1 MYNAAVYMPVT
12 TRGSSMAAR
21 YEFTRLFREL
31 TEPLTKAQVAKRI
44 KVTPSYV
51 SQLRAGTYGPSRDL
65 IERIIEA
72 FDLDRATWLRAAGF
86 RAPGDL
92 HPDPEDVLIERL
104 APKVAA
110 KLAYDPNRFERE
122 LLEALAEHY
131 GIAAK
136 RKGLNCRRRFSLSP
150 ASNDSACPPTVSG
163 CDRRTGETEPRNGS
177 VCNSTMTTAIL
188 PGSPITTL
196 TILFSLPASSGQ
208 TEPLTFGRLKANTP
222 SPSAKS
228 HARSSGATENS
239 E

>member
-131 GIAAK
+131 ATRDFFFAHTIDLAELPPDTGRPAVV
-136 RKGLNCRRRFSLSP
+136 RRVQQTETTMR
-150 ASNDSACPPTVSG
+150 
-163 CDRRTGETEPRNGS
+163 DRREAEGAKLPPPLLFVTGE
-177 VCNSTMTTAIL
+177 
-188 PGSPITTL
+188 
-196 TILFSLPASSGQ
+196 
-208 TEPLTFGRLKANTP
+208 
-222 SPSAKS
+222 
-228 HARSSGATENS
+228 
-239 E
+239 